1 MDTTCVLPFGKR
13 SLAKSHT
20 QHSYPHPHTP
30 PFARTIH
37 LAFPLLLCFQLFSK
51 NDGTMSTAARDW
63 FAANEEKSWSDGVSV
78 TIKPSI
84 WSSGEEYALYI
95 DDGGRD
101 GNPHAWRVQ
110 MKHKTLK
117 PITFALTQIECHQDL
132 RSEETIVELDVVTP
146 AQKARCVESTKHYRA
161 VFANRSEAAGAF
173 DLFFFRRIR

>member
-1 MDTTCVLPFGKR
+1 
-13 SLAKSHT
+13 
-20 QHSYPHPHTP
+20 
-30 PFARTIH
+30 
-37 LAFPLLLCFQLFSK
+37 
-51 NDGTMSTAARDW
+51 MSTAARDW

-78 TIKPSI
+78 TIKPSV

-173 DLFFFRRIR
+173 DLFYFSSYQMTEFSTNLMLFVK

>member
-1 MDTTCVLPFGKR
+1 
-13 SLAKSHT
+13 
-20 QHSYPHPHTP
+20 
-30 PFARTIH
+30 
-37 LAFPLLLCFQLFSK
+37 
-51 NDGTMSTAARDW
+51 MSTAARDW

-78 TIKPSI
+78 TIKPSV

-117 PITFALTQIECHQDL
+117 PIMFALTQIECHQDL

-161 VFANRSEAAGAF
+161 VFANRSEAAGARF
-173 DLFFFRRIR
+173 VLFFVLSDD